1 MKLPKELRDKS
12 ELTGKV
18 KRKDCS
24 VKGCSENAIRSLSEN
39 AWKKYVETGGLK
51 IKDNPHRKIYL
62 CKSHYSQ
69 ANKFKK
75 SLEKNFQ
82 KKGFLNNSRSIKKG
96 NWEI

>member
-12 ELTGKV
+12 ELAGIV

-24 VKGCSENAIRSLSEN
+24 VKSCSENAIRSLSEN

-62 CKSHYSQ
+62 CKSHYYQ